1 MTQILIVE
9 KNGTIKESDVKLN
22 DVNDLYKKAGFKT
35 AQGFQ
40 LQTTFSTTINK
51 CVFNVSLYAKTT
63 GRAGQEN
70 KYDFPPP
77 VDEKLF
83 FGNCVLLGMSSDKI
97 IDLCKDQW
105 NQIYEKLFGG
115 FEDLGNEDSE
125 VSEDEI
131 DDDVS
136 QTKEGYVKDG
146 FIVDDSELELED
158 AEESE
163 EDDVD
168 EEEETEEDEEEEE
181 EEEDTEEEEDN
192 IIKKSKKVKKPV
204 KLVIKPPIKPIIEP
218 PEKKIRSKKA
228 NVDSVKAKLTKVDS
242 GNYLNCSDELEEEDY
257 V

>member
-9 KNGTIKESDVKLN
+9 KNGTVKESDVKLN
-22 DVNDLYKKAGFKT
+22 DVNELYKKAGFKT

-40 LQTTFSTTINK
+40 LQTTFSINK
-51 CVFNVSLYAKTT
+51 CSFNVSLYAKTA

-70 KYDFPPP
+70 KYDFPSP

-83 FGNCVLLGMSSDKI
+83 FGNCILLGKDVNSDKV
-97 IDLCKDQW
+97 IDLGKEQW
-105 NQIYEKLFGG
+105 NQLYEKLFGG

-146 FIVDDSELELED
+146 FIVDDSELELEE
-158 AEESE
+158 AEDTE
-163 EDDVD
+163 EDDDVD
-168 EEEETEEDEEEEE
+168 EEEETEEDD
-181 EEEDTEEEEDN
+181 EEEDDTEEDEDDM
-192 IIKKSKKVKKPV
+192 IKKSKKAKKPV
-204 KLVIKPPIKPIIEP
+204 KLVIKLPVKPIIEP

-228 NVDSVKAKLTKVDS
+228 NIDSVKVKLTKVDS
-242 GNYLNCSDELEEEDY
+242 GNYLNCSDELEEEEY
-257 V
+257 N